1 MDSDDRFI
9 LWMIGLVYI
18 VPFALLMLVM
28 IVVALASGGCW
39 VSFFKVVALYWLVV
53 VAGLMATAVVSATS
67 YGLGLAVEH
76 LTGSVPLG
84 WATFAVVVFL
94 EVSLIVGALFKLVR

>member
-1 MDSDDRFI
+1 M
-9 LWMIGLVYI
+9 
-18 VPFALLMLVM
+18 
-28 IVVALASGGCW
+28 
-39 VSFFKVVALYWLVV
+39 SFFKTVAVYWLVV
-53 VAGLMATAVVSATS
+53 VSLILAAAVVTATS

-94 EVSLIVGALFKLVR
+94 EVSVIVGALFSKLDW